1 MTAGSNNRQNMQRA
15 YRRLLKSLTATGA
28 YLEATGT
35 GEVALEW
42 VLRGAKS
49 RSPVSSAL
57 VRHAL
62 STGALERQDPGGTAR
77 RLGITDDG
85 RKALRRLLCTGDA
98 AQSQHRELAERVL
111 KDDPA
116 SPVEHL
122 TVNLRESPIA
132 WLASRRDSKGRPLL
146 DIALVKAGERL
157 RADYTFAALVPSV
170 AKGWQTERTSSGGAS
185 TGGRELTDDVLSA
198 RERVAM
204 VLGRLEPTLAG
215 VAVDVCCHLKG
226 LKTVEAERGW
236 PARSAKVVLQ
246 IALSSLADEYGVR
259 TTAPART
266 GRSRVWTRSGSKSI

>member
-15 YRRLLKSLTATGA
+15 YRRLLKSLTVTGVV
-28 YLEATGT
+28 LEATGT
-35 GEVALEW
+35 GDVAPEW

-77 RLGITDDG
+77 RLGISDDG

-98 AQSQHRELAERVL
+98 AQSQHRELAETVL

-157 RADYTFAALVPSV
+157 RADYTFAALVPSL

-185 TGGRELTDDVLSA
+185 TCGRELTDDVLSA
-198 RERVAM
+198 RERGCHGSWPVGADACRCR
-204 VLGRLEPTLAG
+204 GRCMLPSQRAQNRGGRTGLAG
-215 VAVDVCCHLKG
+215 PIGK
-226 LKTVEAERGW
+226 
-236 PARSAKVVLQ
+236 
-246 IALSSLADEYGVR
+246 
-259 TTAPART
+259 
-266 GRSRVWTRSGSKSI
+266 SRPSDRLVQPGG